1 LTEDGNRL
9 GDYEDVQIGED
20 EVKSAARSCFAI
32 VVILLAIAVL
42 LGIFAIAVLV
52 Y

>member
-1 LTEDGNRL
+1 MDP
-9 GDYEDVQIGED
+9 YEDVQIGED

-32 VVILLAIAVL
+32 VVILAVMVVVGVIFTIAVL
-42 LGIFAIAVLV
+42 I